1 MALVAAEDAADH
13 APQPGPGLGIK
24 GKTAMAL
31 AKYFP
36 QTTKIDFV
44 GARYFAFSLTA
55 LLFIGVVV
63 SLSVRGLNF
72 GIDFQGGLLIEAVS
86 QQKID
91 IAEVRKRVIA
101 LNLGDVQ
108 VQHVGGDRGV
118 MIRAERPP
126 GDERAQAKAIDD
138 IRKALGPGYEFRRQ
152 EFVGP
157 KVSESLFRDGMIA
170 TGLALL
176 MIAIYVW
183 IRFEW
188 QFGVAGLLATAHDAT
203 MALGVYSITGL
214 EFDLTAIAALLT
226 LAGYS
231 INETIV
237 IFDRLRENMR
247 RYKKTDFKELINIS
261 VNQNLFRTMMTGGAT
276 LIAVLPMLIFGGE
289 SLFAFTLAICFGI
302 LVGTY
307 SAIYVSSSLLI
318 YMPAIRRWRDERE
331 GKGDAAAKARA

>member
-1 MALVAAEDAADH
+1 
-13 APQPGPGLGIK
+13 
-24 GKTAMAL
+24 MAL

-36 QTTKIDFV
+36 HSTKIDFV

-55 LLFIGVVV
+55 VLFVAVLI
-63 SLSVRGLNF
+63 SLFVRGLNY
-72 GIDFQGGLLIEAVS
+72 GIDFEGGILIEARHAER
-86 QQKID
+86 ID
-91 IAEVRKRVIA
+91 VADVRTRINA
-101 LNLGDVQ
+101 LGLGDAQ
-108 VQHVGGDRGV
+108 IQHAGGDRAV
-118 MIRAERPP
+118 VIRVEKPP
-126 GDERAQAKAIDD
+126 GDESAQSKAIDR
-138 IRKALGPGYEFRRQ
+138 IKAALGPGYNFVRQ

-157 KVSESLFRDGMIA
+157 KVSATLFRDGMIA
-170 TGLALL
+170 VGIALL
-176 MIAIYVW
+176 MIAIYVA

-188 QFGVAGLLATAHDAT
+188 QFGLAGLVATAHDVT

-276 LIAVLPMLIFGGE
+276 LIAVLPMLIFGGD
-289 SLFAFTLAICFGI
+289 SLFAFTLAIVFGI
-302 LVGTY
+302 IVGTY

-318 YMPAIRRWRDERE
+318 YMPTIRRWREEKDE
-331 GKGDAAAKARA
+331 KAIAAEKARA

>member
-1 MALVAAEDAADH
+1 
-13 APQPGPGLGIK
+13 
-24 GKTAMAL
+24 MAL

-36 QTTKIDFV
+36 AAPKIDFV

-55 LLFIGVVV
+55 LLFVAVIV
-63 SLSVRGLNF
+63 SLSIRGLNY
-72 GIDFQGGLLIEAVS
+72 GIDFQGGILIEARS
-86 QQKID
+86 EQKVD
-91 IAEVRKRVIA
+91 IADVRKRVAA

-108 VQHVGGDRGV
+108 VQNVGGERGV
-118 MIRAERPP
+118 MIRAEKPP
-126 GDERAQAKAIDD
+126 GDENAQAKAIDD
-138 IRKALGPGYEFRRQ
+138 IRKALGPGFKIDKQ

-188 QFGVAGLLATAHDAT
+188 QFGVAGLVATAHDVT
-203 MALGVYSITGL
+203 MALGVYSMTGL

-247 RYKKTDFKELINIS
+247 RYKKTDFKQLINIS

-276 LIAVLPMLIFGGE
+276 LVAVLPMLIFGGE
-289 SLFAFTLAICFGI
+289 SLFAFTLAIVFGI
-302 LVGTY
+302 VTGTY
-307 SAIYVSSSLLI
+307 SAIYVSSSILI
-318 YMPAIRRWRDERE
+318 YMPHIRRWHDE
-331 GKGDAAAKARA
+331 KDKDAKDAAGAAKAKA

>member
-1 MALVAAEDAADH
+1 
-13 APQPGPGLGIK
+13 
-24 GKTAMAL
+24 MAL

-36 QTTKIDFV
+36 HALKIDFV
-44 GARYFAFSLTA
+44 GARYFAFTLTA

-63 SLSVRGLNF
+63 SLSIRGLNL
-72 GIDFQGGLLIEAVS
+72 GIDFEGGLLIEASSKEKV
-86 QQKID
+86 D
-91 IAEVRKRVIA
+91 IADVRKRVGA

-118 MIRAERPP
+118 IIRAERPP
-126 GDERAQAKAIDD
+126 GDEAAAGKAIEA
-138 IRKALGPGYEFRRQ
+138 IKQALGPGFTYART

-157 KVSESLFRDGMIA
+157 KVSEGLFRDGMIA
-170 TGLALL
+170 TGVALL
-176 MIAIYVW
+176 LIAIYVW
-183 IRFEW
+183 VRFEW
-188 QFGVAGLLATAHDAT
+188 QFGVAGLVATAHDVT

-247 RYKKTDFKELINIS
+247 RYKKTEFKELINIS

-302 LVGTY
+302 VVGTY

-318 YMPAIRRWRDERE
+318 YMPHIRRWRDEKD
-331 GKGDAAAKARA
+331 KGAAVKSEA

>member
-1 MALVAAEDAADH
+1 
-13 APQPGPGLGIK
+13 
-24 GKTAMAL
+24 MAL

-36 QTTKIDFV
+36 HALKIDFV

-55 LLFIGVVV
+55 LLFIGVIA
-63 SLSVRGLNF
+63 SLSIKGLNF
-72 GIDFQGGLLIEAVS
+72 GIDFQGGLLISATS
-86 QQKID
+86 QQKVD
-91 IAEVRKRVIA
+91 IADVRKKVSA

-118 MIRAERPP
+118 IIRAEKPP
-126 GDERAQAKAIDD
+126 GDENAGAKAMED
-138 IRKALGPGYEFRRQ
+138 IKKALGPGFTIDRQ

-157 KVSESLFRDGMIA
+157 KVSEGLFRDGMIA
-170 TGLALL
+170 TGVALL
-176 MIAIYVW
+176 LIAIYVW
-183 IRFEW
+183 VRFEW
-188 QFGVAGLLATAHDAT
+188 QFGVAGLVATAHDVT

-276 LIAVLPMLIFGGE
+276 LVAVLPMLLFGGE
-289 SLFAFTLAICFGI
+289 SLFAFTLAIVFGI
-302 LVGTY
+302 VTGTY

-318 YMPAIRRWRDERE
+318 YMPSIRRWRDEKD
-331 GKGDAAAKARA
+331 KGDAAAKARA

>member
-1 MALVAAEDAADH
+1 
-13 APQPGPGLGIK
+13 
-24 GKTAMAL
+24 MAL

-36 QTTKIDFV
+36 HALKIDFV
-44 GARYFAFSLTA
+44 GARYFAFALTG
-55 LLFIGVVV
+55 LLFIGVIV
-63 SLSVRGLNF
+63 SLSIKGLNF
-72 GIDFQGGLLIEAVS
+72 GIDFQGGILIAATS
-86 QQKID
+86 QHKID
-91 IAEVRKRVIA
+91 IGDVRKRVIA

-118 MIRAERPP
+118 VIRAERPP
-126 GDERAQAKAIDD
+126 GDEAAQAKAIDD
-138 IRKALGPGYEFRRQ
+138 IKKALGPGFTIDRQ

-157 KVSESLFRDGMIA
+157 KVSEGLFRDGMIA
-170 TGLALL
+170 TGVALL
-176 MIAIYVW
+176 LIAIYVW
-183 IRFEW
+183 VRFEW
-188 QFGVAGLLATAHDAT
+188 QFGVAGLVATAHDVT

-276 LIAVLPMLIFGGE
+276 LVAVLPMLLFGGE
-289 SLFAFTLAICFGI
+289 SLFAFTLAIVFGI
-302 LVGTY
+302 VTGTY

-318 YMPAIRRWRDERE
+318 YMPSIRRWRDEKDA
-331 GKGDAAAKARA
+331 KGDAAAKARGVV

>member
-1 MALVAAEDAADH
+1 
-13 APQPGPGLGIK
+13 
-24 GKTAMAL
+24 MAL

-36 QTTKIDFV
+36 HALKIDFV
-44 GARYFAFSLTA
+44 GARYFAFGLTG
-55 LLFIGVVV
+55 LLFVVV
-63 SLSVRGLNF
+63 IVSLFVRGLNY
-72 GIDFQGGLLIEAVS
+72 GIDFEGGILIEARHKDPIVVS
-86 QQKID
+86 EIRTKV
-91 IAEVRKRVIA
+91 AA

-108 VQHVGGDRGV
+108 IQTSGGDRAV
-118 MIRAERPP
+118 VIRVEKPK
-126 GDERAQAKAIDD
+126 GDEAAQAQAIET
-138 IRKALGPGYEFRRQ
+138 IKKALGPGFTFDKQ

-157 KVSESLFRDGMIA
+157 KVSATLFRDGLIA
-170 TGLALL
+170 VGIALI
-176 MIAIYVW
+176 MIAIYVA

-188 QFGVAGLLATAHDAT
+188 QFGLAGLVATAHDVT
-203 MALGVYSITGL
+203 MALGVYSLTGL

-247 RYKKTDFKELINIS
+247 RYKKTDFKELINMS

-289 SLFAFTLAICFGI
+289 SLFAFTLAIVFGI
-302 LVGTY
+302 IVGTY

-318 YMPAIRRWRDERE
+318 YMPAVRRWREEKDE
-331 GKGDAAAKARA
+331 KAIAAEKARA

>member
-1 MALVAAEDAADH
+1 
-13 APQPGPGLGIK
+13 
-24 GKTAMAL
+24 MAL

-36 QTTKIDFV
+36 HATKIDFV
-44 GARYFAFSLTA
+44 GARFFAFSLTA
-55 LLFIGVVV
+55 LLFIGVIA
-63 SLSVRGLNF
+63 SLSIRGLNL
-72 GIDFQGGLLIEAVS
+72 GIDFQGGILIQASSE
-86 QQKID
+86 QKVD
-91 IAEVRKRVIA
+91 IGEVRKRVSA

-108 VQHVGGDRGV
+108 VQHTGGEHGV
-118 MIRAERPP
+118 MIRTEKPP
-126 GDERAQAKAIDD
+126 GDEAAGAKAIED
-138 IRKALGPGYEFRRQ
+138 IRKALGPGFKIDKQ
-152 EFVGP
+152 DFVGP
-157 KVSESLFRDGMIA
+157 KVSADLFRDGMIA
-170 TGLALL
+170 TGVALL
-176 MIAIYVW
+176 LIAIYVW

-188 QFGVAGLLATAHDAT
+188 QFGVAGLVATAHDVT
-203 MALGVYSITGL
+203 MALGVYAITGL

-318 YMPAIRRWRDERE
+318 YMPSIRRWRDE
-331 GKGDAAAKARA
+331 KDAKVVAKA

>member
-1 MALVAAEDAADH
+1 
-13 APQPGPGLGIK
+13 
-24 GKTAMAL
+24 MAL

-36 QTTKIDFV
+36 AAPKIDFV

-55 LLFIGVVV
+55 LLFIAVIV
-63 SLSVRGLNF
+63 SLSIRGLNY
-72 GIDFQGGLLIEAVS
+72 GIDFQGGILIEARS
-86 QQKID
+86 EQKVD
-91 IAEVRKRVIA
+91 IADVRKRVAA

-108 VQHVGGDRGV
+108 VQNVGGERGV
-118 MIRAERPP
+118 MIRAEKPP
-126 GDERAQAKAIDD
+126 GDENAQAKAIDD
-138 IRKALGPGYEFRRQ
+138 IRKALGPGFKIDKQ

-188 QFGVAGLLATAHDAT
+188 QFGVAGLVATAHDVT
-203 MALGVYSITGL
+203 MALGVYSMTGL

-247 RYKKTDFKELINIS
+247 RYKKTDFKQLINIS

-276 LIAVLPMLIFGGE
+276 LVAVLPMLIFGGE
-289 SLFAFTLAICFGI
+289 SLFAFTLAIVFGI
-302 LVGTY
+302 VTGTY
-307 SAIYVSSSLLI
+307 SAIYVSSSILI
-318 YMPAIRRWRDERE
+318 YMPHIRRWHDE
-331 GKGDAAAKARA
+331 KDKDAKDAAGAAKAKA

>member
-1 MALVAAEDAADH
+1 
-13 APQPGPGLGIK
+13 
-24 GKTAMAL
+24 MAL

-36 QTTKIDFV
+36 AALKIDFV
-44 GARYFAFSLTA
+44 GARYFAFSLTG
-55 LLFIGVVV
+55 LLFIAVIV
-63 SLSVRGLNF
+63 SLSIRGLNY
-72 GIDFQGGLLIEAVS
+72 GIDFQGGILIEARS
-86 QQKID
+86 AQKID
-91 IAEVRKRVIA
+91 IADVRKRVAA

-108 VQHVGGDRGV
+108 VQHVGGEHGV
-118 MIRAERPP
+118 MIRAEKPP
-126 GDERAQAKAIDD
+126 GDESAQARAIDD
-138 IRKALGPGYEFRRQ
+138 IKKALGPGFTIDKQ

-188 QFGVAGLLATAHDAT
+188 QFGVAGLVATAHDVT

-247 RYKKTDFKELINIS
+247 RYKKTEFKELVNIS

-276 LIAVLPMLIFGGE
+276 LVAVLPMLIFGGE
-289 SLFAFTLAICFGI
+289 SLFAFTLAIVFGI
-302 LVGTY
+302 VTGTY

-318 YMPAIRRWRDERE
+318 YMPQIRRWSAEKEKADKDEA
-331 GKGDAAAKARA
+331 DAAKAKA

>member
-1 MALVAAEDAADH
+1 
-13 APQPGPGLGIK
+13 
-24 GKTAMAL
+24 MAL

-36 QTTKIDFV
+36 HATKIDFV
-44 GARYFAFSLTA
+44 GARFFAFSLTA

-63 SLSVRGLNF
+63 SLSIKGLNL
-72 GIDFQGGLLIEAVS
+72 GIDFQGGLLIEARS
-86 QQKID
+86 EQKID
-91 IAEVRKRVIA
+91 IADVRKKVSA

-108 VQHVGGDRGV
+108 VQHVGGENGV

-126 GDERAQAKAIDD
+126 GDETTQAKAMEAI
-138 IRKALGPGYEFRRQ
+138 KAALGPGYKFERQ
-152 EFVGP
+152 ELVGP
-157 KVSESLFRDGMIA
+157 KVSEGLFRDGMIA
-170 TGLALL
+170 TGVALL
-176 MIAIYVW
+176 LIAIYVW
-183 IRFEW
+183 VRFEW
-188 QFGVAGLLATAHDAT
+188 QFGVAGLVATAHDVT
-203 MALGVYSITGL
+203 MALGVYAITGL

-318 YMPAIRRWRDERE
+318 YMPHIRRWRESKEEKDAKE
-331 GKGDAAAKARA
+331 AAAKARA

>member
-1 MALVAAEDAADH
+1 
-13 APQPGPGLGIK
+13 
-24 GKTAMAL
+24 MAL

-36 QTTKIDFV
+36 AAPKIDFV
-44 GARYFAFSLTA
+44 GARYFAFALTG
-55 LLFIGVVV
+55 LLFIAVIV
-63 SLSVRGLNF
+63 SLSVRGLNY
-72 GIDFQGGLLIEAVS
+72 GIDFQGGILIEAQS

-91 IAEVRKRVIA
+91 IADVRKRVAA

-108 VQHVGGDRGV
+108 VQNVGGDRGV

-126 GDERAQAKAIDD
+126 GDENAQAKAIED
-138 IRKALGPGYEFRRQ
+138 IKKALGPGFDIRRQ

-188 QFGVAGLLATAHDAT
+188 QFGVAGLVATAHDVT
-203 MALGVYSITGL
+203 MALGVYSMTGL

-276 LIAVLPMLIFGGE
+276 LVAVLPMLVFGGD
-289 SLFAFTLAICFGI
+289 SLFAFTLAIVFGVI
-302 LVGTY
+302 VGTY

-318 YMPAIRRWRDERE
+318 YMPHIRRWRDVKDKDE
-331 GKGDAAAKARA
+331 KDAAGAAKAKA

>member
-1 MALVAAEDAADH
+1 
-13 APQPGPGLGIK
+13 
-24 GKTAMAL
+24 MAL

-36 QTTKIDFV
+36 HATKIDFV
-44 GARYFAFSLTA
+44 GARYFAFSLTG

-63 SLSVRGLNF
+63 SLLLRGLNF
-72 GIDFQGGLLIEAVS
+72 GIDFQGGLLIEARS
-86 QQKID
+86 EQKVD
-91 IAEVRKRVIA
+91 VADVRKRVSA

-126 GDERAQAKAIDD
+126 GDESAQARAMDD
-138 IRKALGPGYEFRRQ
+138 IRKALGPGFKIDRQ

-170 TGLALL
+170 TGLALI

-183 IRFEW
+183 VRFEW
-188 QFGVAGLLATAHDAT
+188 QFGVAGLVATAHDVT
-203 MALGVYSITGL
+203 MALGVYSATGL

-247 RYKKTDFKELINIS
+247 RYKKTDFKDLINIS

-276 LIAVLPMLIFGGE
+276 LVAVLPMLIFGGE
-289 SLFAFTLAICFGI
+289 SLFAFTLAIVFGI
-302 LVGTY
+302 VTGTY

-318 YMPAIRRWRDERE
+318 YMPAIRRWREE
-331 GKGDAAAKARA
+331 KEPAPGAAKAKA

>member
-1 MALVAAEDAADH
+1 
-13 APQPGPGLGIK
+13 
-24 GKTAMAL
+24 MAL

-36 QTTKIDFV
+36 AAPKIDFV
-44 GARYFAFSLTA
+44 GARYFAFALTG
-55 LLFIGVVV
+55 LLFIAVIV
-63 SLSVRGLNF
+63 SLSIRGLNY
-72 GIDFQGGLLIEAVS
+72 GIDFQGGILIEAQS

-91 IAEVRKRVIA
+91 IADVRKRVAA

-108 VQHVGGDRGV
+108 VQNVGGDRGV

-126 GDERAQAKAIDD
+126 GDENAQAKAIED
-138 IRKALGPGYEFRRQ
+138 IKKALGPGFDIRRQ

-188 QFGVAGLLATAHDAT
+188 QFGVAGLVATAHDVT

-276 LIAVLPMLIFGGE
+276 LVAVLPMLIFGGE
-289 SLFAFTLAICFGI
+289 SLFAFTLAIVFGI
-302 LVGTY
+302 VTGTY

-318 YMPAIRRWRDERE
+318 YMPHIRRWRDVKDKDE
-331 GKGDAAAKARA
+331 KDAAGAAKAKA

>member
-1 MALVAAEDAADH
+1 
-13 APQPGPGLGIK
+13 
-24 GKTAMAL
+24 MAL

-36 QTTKIDFV
+36 HATKVDFV
-44 GARYFAFSLTA
+44 GARYFAFSLTG
-55 LLFIGVVV
+55 LLFIAVIV
-63 SLSVRGLNF
+63 SLSIRGLNL
-72 GIDFQGGLLIEAVS
+72 GIDFRGGILILATSE
-86 QQKID
+86 QRID
-91 IAEVRKRVIA
+91 VGEVRKRVSA

-108 VQHVGGDRGV
+108 VQHVDGDRGV
-118 MIRAERPP
+118 MIRAEKPP
-126 GDERAQAKAIDD
+126 GDEAAGAKAIED
-138 IRKALGPGYEFRRQ
+138 IRKALGSGYTIGKQ

-157 KVSESLFRDGMIA
+157 KVSEDLFRDGMIA
-170 TGLALL
+170 TAVALIL
-176 MIAIYVW
+176 IAIYVW

-188 QFGVAGLLATAHDAT
+188 QFGLAGFVATAHDVT

-276 LIAVLPMLIFGGE
+276 LVAVLPMLIFGGE
-289 SLFAFTLAICFGI
+289 SLFAFTLAIVFGI
-302 LVGTY
+302 ITGTY

-318 YMPAIRRWRDERE
+318 YLPAIRKWRDE
-331 GKGDAAAKARA
+331 KDAKAAPAKV

>member
-1 MALVAAEDAADH
+1 
-13 APQPGPGLGIK
+13 
-24 GKTAMAL
+24 MAL

-36 QTTKIDFV
+36 AAPKIDFV
-44 GARYFAFSLTA
+44 GARYFAFSLTG
-55 LLFIGVVV
+55 LLFVGVVV
-63 SLSVRGLNF
+63 SLLLKGLNF
-72 GIDFQGGLLIEAVS
+72 GIDFQGGLLIEAAS

-91 IAEVRKRVIA
+91 VAEVRKRVSA

-118 MIRAERPP
+118 MIRAARPP
-126 GDERAQAKAIDD
+126 GDEGAQAKAIDA
-138 IRKALGPGYEFRRQ
+138 IKKALGPGYDFRRQ

-157 KVSESLFRDGMIA
+157 KVSEGLFRDGMIA
-170 TGLALL
+170 TAVALI

-183 IRFEW
+183 VRFEW
-188 QFGVAGLLATAHDAT
+188 QFGIAGLVATAHDVT

-214 EFDLTAIAALLT
+214 DFDLTAIAALLT

-237 IFDRLRENMR
+237 IFDRMRENMR

-276 LIAVLPMLIFGGE
+276 LVAVLPMLIFGGE

-302 LVGTY
+302 LIGTY

-318 YMPAIRRWRDERE
+318 YLPHIRRWREEKDDQ
-331 GKGDAAAKARA
+331 GAAAEKARA